1 MTTPPFPYP
10 TGTHIT
16 RALDLHGGDVDRAT
30 VYLCRCAGINHP
42 AARTLIRRRV
52 SAWREHP
59 SHDRT

>member
-1 MTTPPFPYP
+1 MTIPPFPHP
-10 TGTHIT
+10 SAHELE
-16 RALDLHGGDVDRAT
+16 RALDLHGGDVDRAAT
-30 VYLCRCAGINHP
+30 YLCRLLGVNHP